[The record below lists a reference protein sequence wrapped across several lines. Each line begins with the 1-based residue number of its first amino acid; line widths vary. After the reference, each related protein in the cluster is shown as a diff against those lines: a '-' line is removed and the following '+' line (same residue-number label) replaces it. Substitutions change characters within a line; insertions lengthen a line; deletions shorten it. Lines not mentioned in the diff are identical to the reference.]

1 MKFTV
6 CELFAGVGGFRLGLE
21 RQGWE
26 VLWSNQWEPSTKVQH
41 ANDCYIAHFGKEG
54 HENRDIAEITKEL
67 ERKDSTI
74 PDHTLLV
81 GGFPC
86 QDYSVA
92 TTKAKGIA
100 GKKGVLWWEIKKILE
115 IKRPP
120 YVLLENVDRLLVSP
134 SNQRGRDMGILLGCL
149 RDLDYFVEWRVI
161 NAADYGFPQKRR
173 RVFIFAFQ
181 KNTHYAECFSKIE
194 PRKRIQ
200 KSGFFASEFPVE
212 QEPESGLYSLTPF
225 HEGIINLSENFDH
238 KFHNAGFLSND
249 GLYTIKV
256 NPVSEKIVSLKSI
269 LEKKVD
275 EHFYI
280 NQADL
285 ERHKGWK
292 YVKGAKKEERTA
304 KNGHKYFYAEG
315 AIPFPDNL
323 DFPSRT
329 ILTGEGSKNPNRCT
343 HLIRDPWNGR
353 FRILTPIEVERL
365 NGFKDNWTNTGMPLS
380 KRYFCMGNA
389 LVVGLIER
397 LGKRLKNIVS
407 EFENGEMNK
416 VISLQKKRR

>member
-1 MKFTV
+1 MDLTV
-6 CELFAGVGGFRLGLE
+6 CELFAGVGGFRLGFE
-21 RQGWE
+21 KQGWE
-26 VLWSNQWEPSTKVQH
+26 VIWSNQWEPATKVQH
-41 ANDCYIAHFGKEG
+41 ANDCYIAHFGSNG

-67 ERKDSTI
+67 KRKDNTI

-115 IKRPP
+115 VKKPS

-134 SNQRGRDMGILLGCL
+134 SNQRGRDMGILLGCF
-149 RDLDYFVEWRVI
+149 RDLGYLVEWRVI

-173 RVFIFAFQ
+173 RVFIFAFR
-181 KNTHYAECFSKIE
+181 KDTHYAEYFYGIE
-194 PRKRIQ
+194 PRKWIQ

-212 QEPESGLYSLTPF
+212 QEPESDLCSLTPF
-225 HEGIINLSENFDH
+225 HKDVISISDSFDH
-238 KFHNAGFLSND
+238 RFHNAGFLYED
-249 GLYTIKV
+249 GLYTTKV
-256 NPVSEKIVSLKSI
+256 NPITEKIVTLKTI

-275 EHFYI
+275 ECFYI
-280 NQADL
+280 DEADL
-285 ERHKGWK
+285 NRPKGWK
-292 YVKGAKKEERTA
+292 YVKGAKKEERVA
-304 KNGHKYFYAEG
+304 KNGHKYFYTEG

-323 DFPSRT
+323 SYPSRT

-343 HLIRDPWNGR
+343 HLIKDPWNGR

-365 NGFKDNWTNTGMPLS
+365 NGFEDNWTNTGMPLS

-397 LGKRLKNIVS
+397 MGKRLKSIVS

-416 VISLQKKRR
+416 VIPLQKKRR